1 MDHLLF
7 WRLALKKGS
16 LEFWIILV
24 KSKNL
29 MSVEINVLESDRE
42 VVHSLLPLATT
53 ANGRNITYI
62 PEILLSPPLSIQ
74 ELLFPSGQEVLF
86 WQSQQIHRRNLLWK
100 KLFLNDLYRY
110 CLWLKI
116 TLCRTSLVNS
126 PLLNKW
132 NLFVYRNIK
141 EKQNKNCGM
150 DSLRYNR
157 TQKAKTHKK
166 SLFTK
171 IRKKNNK
178 RGNVICFSL
187 LN

>member
-1 MDHLLF
+1 MDVIL
-7 WRLALKKGS
+7 RTSLKYYYPPPSAYRSCYSPVDRKFFFDKANKYI
-16 LEFWIILV
+16 E
-24 KSKNL
+24 
-29 MSVEINVLESDRE
+29 EICYE
-42 VVHSLLPLATT
+42 
-53 ANGRNITYI
+53 
-62 PEILLSPPLSIQ
+62 
-74 ELLFPSGQEVLF
+74 
-86 WQSQQIHRRNLLWK
+86 K